1 MRWGRAKNSYGNT
14 TTTKLIKKQGGFRQD
29 SAQSLQ
35 DKFMKYYKIRPSCTI
50 LKTKDYGITID
61 KLGRI
66 WVKCQKITDPNL
78 SASLFWSQTS
88 QIRGAFA
95 WIG

>member
-1 MRWGRAKNSYGNT
+1 MHSNMIVRFSDYEMGLLTKKFNWN
-14 TTTKLIKKQGGFRQD
+14 TTTKLIKKQLGFRQD

-78 SASLFWSQTS
+78 SASLFWS
-88 QIRGAFA
+88 
-95 WIG
+95 